1 MTIYSQSANPDAT
14 NSELDAKQII
24 THKQLNSAQLD
35 EVIEQYVE
43 LVVDSMDM
51 KTLVCY
57 AQEQLTDYFSK
68 LSQHE
73 LKEEIDCYSD
83 DLYYELVDNIQINE
97 ITEQLD
103 TTNPYKSIPSRY

>member
-24 THKQLNSAQLD
+24 THKQLNRQELD

-68 LSQHE
+68 LSPIE
-73 LKEEIDCYSD
+73 VKEDIDCYQE
-83 DLYYELVDNIQINE
+83 DLYYELLDNIQTNDIAQ
-97 ITEQLD
+97 QLD
-103 TTNPYKSIPSRY
+103 TTNPYNLPSRF

>member
-1 MTIYSQSANPDAT
+1 MIINANNNPT
-14 NSELDAKQII
+14 NSELDAKQIV
-24 THKQLNSAQLD
+24 THKQLNSQQLD

-43 LVVDSMDM
+43 LIVDNMDT
-51 KTLVCY
+51 KDLVRY
-57 AQEQLTDYFSK
+57 AQEQLTDYFTK

-73 LKEEIDCYSD
+73 LKEDIDCYNE
-83 DLYYELVDNIQINE
+83 DLYYELVDNIQIND

>member
-1 MTIYSQSANPDAT
+1 MIQIKPNSNPT

-24 THKQLNSAQLD
+24 THKQLNSQQLD

-43 LVVDSMDM
+43 LIVDNMDT
-51 KTLVCY
+51 KDLVRY
-57 AQEQLTDYFSK
+57 AQEQLTDYFTK

-73 LKEEIDCYSD
+73 LKEDIDCYNE
-83 DLYYELVDNIQINE
+83 DLYYELVDNIQIND
-97 ITEQLD
+97 ITQQLD

>member
-1 MTIYSQSANPDAT
+1 MITIKPNSNPT

-24 THKQLNSAQLD
+24 THKQLNRQELD

-51 KTLVCY
+51 KTLECY
-57 AQEQLTDYFSK
+57 AQEQLTNYFTK

-73 LKEEIDCYSD
+73 LKEDIDCYD
-83 DLYYELVDNIQINE
+83 EDLFDELVDNVLQQYPKQDVN
-97 ITEQLD
+97 
-103 TTNPYKSIPSRY
+103 NPYQSIPTRY

>member
-1 MTIYSQSANPDAT
+1 MTTIKANPDPT

-51 KTLVCY
+51 KTLVSY